1 MLAGAS
7 TARHVCSTIDLN
19 RAVDAR
25 DVGDGRPTIQ
35 LPCEHICDEFIRFF
49 AIASDSIRFNT
60 PISISLA
67 LDDQRICD
75 CSIVAF
81 VKIKRIVIHV
91 ERYVVFHVH
100 RAAEEFESVV
110 VRRICLSILNNSS
123 VAHTTKGDSVQFV
136 AISNLIASVFDDKVL

>member
-1 MLAGAS
+1 MHVMLV
-7 TARHVCSTIDLN
+7 T
-19 RAVDAR
+19 
-25 DVGDGRPTIQ
+25 VGRLFNFRETFVMNSSD
-35 LPCEHICDEFIRFF
+35 F

-75 CSIVAF
+75 RSIVPF
-81 VKIKRIVIHV
+81 VKIKRIVVHV
-91 ERYVVFHVH
+91 ERYVVFHIY

-110 VRRICLSILNNSS
+110 VGRICLSILDNSS

-136 AISNLIASVFDDKVL
+136 AISNLIAF